1 MVRRRTPPARQGAA
15 LKGATGKPVPVTERG
30 RRARAAIV
38 DAAAVLIYQRGVRAT
53 SLDDVLAVAGCGKS
67 QLYHYF
73 NDKAELVG
81 AVIDR
86 QLEIVLAAQPGLTH
100 IESWATVDSW
110 LSGIVQMHSAP
121 GGPFACPLG
130 KLAAELMDDQSFR
143 PRVDAAFGRWVA
155 LLADGLRTMRD
166 NGDLRADV
174 DPDRLAANVIA
185 SLQGGMLVGRVRAD
199 ITPMRDAVD
208 MARAQLRRWTPAPT
222 DQPAPTR

>member
-1 MVRRRTPPARQGAA
+1 
-15 LKGATGKPVPVTERG
+15 VPVTERG
-30 RRARAAIV
+30 RRARAAIL
-38 DAAAVLIYQRGVRAT
+38 DAAAVLIYQRGARAT

-73 NDKAELVG
+73 DDKAELVE

-100 IESWATVDSW
+100 IDSWATLDAW
-110 LSGIVQMHSAP
+110 LAGIVQMHSAP

-130 KLAAELMDDQSFR
+130 KLAAELMDDDAFR

-155 LLADGLRTMRD
+155 LLAEGLRTMQEH
-166 NGDLRADV
+166 GDLSDDV
-174 DPDRLAANVIA
+174 EPDRLAANVIA

-208 MARAQLRRWTPAPT
+208 VARAQLRRWCPAADDKALPTP
-222 DQPAPTR
+222 

>member
-1 MVRRRTPPARQGAA
+1 MRGGTA
-15 LKGATGKPVPVTERG
+15 KPLPVTDRG

-38 DAAAVLIYQRGVRAT
+38 EAAAVLIYQRGVRAT

-73 NDKAELVG
+73 DDKAELVG

-86 QLEIVLAAQPGLTH
+86 QLEIVLAAQPALPN
-100 IESWATVDSW
+100 IDSWAMFDAW
-110 LSGIVQMHSAP
+110 LAGIVQMHSAP

-130 KLAAELMDDQSFR
+130 KLAAELMDDDAFR
-143 PRVDAAFGRWVA
+143 PGLDAALGRWVA
-155 LLADGLRTMRD
+155 LLGEGLCTMRER
-166 NGDLRADV
+166 GELTADA

-208 MARAQLRRWTPAPT
+208 VARAQLRRWCPVAADRPS
-222 DQPAPTR
+222 PTR

>member
-1 MVRRRTPPARQGAA
+1 MP
-15 LKGATGKPVPVTERG
+15 LTERG
-30 RRARAAIV
+30 RRARAAIL
-38 DAAAVLIYQRGVRAT
+38 DAAAVLIYQRGARAT

-73 NDKAELVG
+73 DDKAELVG

-100 IESWATVDSW
+100 IDSWATLDAW
-110 LSGIVQMHSAP
+110 LAGIVQMHSAP

-130 KLAAELMDDQSFR
+130 KLAAELMDDDAFR

-155 LLADGLRTMRD
+155 LLAEGLRTMREH
-166 NGDLRADV
+166 GDLSADV
-174 DPDRLAANVIA
+174 EPDRLAANVIA

-208 MARAQLRRWTPAPT
+208 VARAQLRRWCPAAADKPSPTP
-222 DQPAPTR
+222 